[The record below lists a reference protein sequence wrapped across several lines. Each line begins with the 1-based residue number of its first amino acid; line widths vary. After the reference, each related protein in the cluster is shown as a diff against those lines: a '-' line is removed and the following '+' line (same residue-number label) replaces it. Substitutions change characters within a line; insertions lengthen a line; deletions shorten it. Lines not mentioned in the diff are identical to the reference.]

1 MYLDIVVPVPKVTG
15 KISRQKTR
23 SGTYVHYI
31 IDRVY
36 DPKKKHTVPKRII
49 IGRLAEDG
57 ENMIPN
63 EHFLKYFPNTPLPE
77 HRAQAQRSTT
87 LQAGPF
93 MVFEKIIK
101 HYKLDEIARKHFGSN
116 AGLLLDLA
124 AYMIIEAQNQG
135 QHYPGYAYRRPLF
148 TKDMRIASDSAISRF
163 LRDVTDEQICGF
175 LNDWNDKRDHESRI
189 YISYDSTN
197 KNCQAGDIDFV
208 EFGKAKV
215 DVQLPI
221 VNIGLAYD
229 NSNQIPLFY
238 ELYPGSINDV
248 SQFRFFVDKALSY
261 NYRNVGFILD
271 RGYFSRT
278 NIEYM
283 DEHNFS
289 FVMMVKGCKPL
300 VTDLIDKNRG
310 KFEDSFKHSIRPVG
324 ISGMTVQRKLFAD
337 DAKDRFFHLYFSPA
351 KKATERARI
360 DDTISR
366 MERVVQSLKGKEPD
380 LGKEFTDLFELHLD
394 KEGRLLFAELKT
406 DAVDAMYARS
416 GYFCIVTSEEM
427 TAEAAY
433 RLYRSRDVSEK
444 LFSSDKT
451 FLGSKSLRVHSNEA
465 MSAKM
470 FVEFVGLIIRQRFY
484 NLLKNEMMK
493 LPVRKNYMTV
503 PAALRELDKIELV
516 RINNGCYQLDHAVT
530 KTQETIL
537 QAFAMTRDDVRLA
550 AARISETLA
559 NAQTMAEP
567 EEESEDDELEYDYE

>member
-1 MYLDIVVPVPKVTG
+1 
-15 KISRQKTR
+15 
-23 SGTYVHYI
+23 
-31 IDRVY
+31 
-36 DPKKKHTVPKRII
+36 
-49 IGRLAEDG
+49 
-57 ENMIPN
+57 
-63 EHFLKYFPNTPLPE
+63 
-77 HRAQAQRSTT
+77 
-87 LQAGPF
+87 
-93 MVFEKIIK
+93 
-101 HYKLDEIARKHFGSN
+101 
-116 AGLLLDLA
+116 
-124 AYMIIEAQNQG
+124 
-135 QHYPGYAYRRPLF
+135 
-148 TKDMRIASDSAISRF
+148 
-163 LRDVTDEQICGF
+163 
-175 LNDWNDKRDHESRI
+175 
-189 YISYDSTN
+189 
-197 KNCQAGDIDFV
+197 
-208 EFGKAKV
+208 
-215 DVQLPI
+215 
-221 VNIGLAYD
+221 
-229 NSNQIPLFY
+229 
-238 ELYPGSINDV
+238 
-248 SQFRFFVDKALSY
+248 
-261 NYRNVGFILD
+261 
-271 RGYFSRT
+271 
-278 NIEYM
+278 
-283 DEHNFS
+283 
-289 FVMMVKGCKPL
+289 
-300 VTDLIDKNRG
+300 
-310 KFEDSFKHSIRPVG
+310 
-324 ISGMTVQRKLFAD
+324 
-337 DAKDRFFHLYFSPA
+337 
-351 KKATERARI
+351 
-360 DDTISR
+360 